1 MEGQTQQTH
10 AVMAQLEDALKDIA
24 GKSETLETR
33 LGPAMAAL
41 IQSAEVSDLGL
52 LNITMS
58 KCAISIN
65 IL

>member
-10 AVMAQLEDALKDIA
+10 EVMGQLEEALKDIA
-24 GKSETLETR
+24 GKSETLENR

-58 KCAISIN
+58 KYTISIN
-65 IL
+65 IV